1 MLSRLLQT
9 FPRVSS
15 LAGALS
21 PAGRWA
27 VLASFIGLFA
37 GLACIA
43 LEVLIQAIGA
53 FSLSLLA
60 GYADTGAEAEHRFF
74 ASLGIL
80 EPELTFSPLLL
91 VVIVTAGGLVSGW
104 LVFRF
109 APEAAGA
116 GTDASVDAFHNR
128 KGLIRGRVIWI
139 KTLASAITLGSGGS
153 GGREGPIA
161 QIGAAIGSTVADR
174 LGLSTR
180 DRRILLAAGMGA
192 GVGAMFRAPLAG
204 AIFSSEILYSDA
216 DIEADVLVPSAV
228 ASIVAY
234 SVYTQSIPVE
244 VRFQPLFG
252 EQLQHEFTSPAELPL
267 YLLLA
272 VMILLLAA
280 FYTNLFHATVRL
292 FERFRGPR
300 ALRPAVG
307 GCLAGV
313 IGVTAF
319 FAAGENPDLLAVLG
333 TGYGTLQR
341 ALVGDPSLTTGALIS
356 IALIKMLTS
365 SLSIGSGGSGG
376 AFGPSMVIGG
386 CAGSAFGMVA
396 AGVFPGLVTQP
407 ATFGVVGMAG
417 FFAGVARAPISTI
430 IMVRELTGDFGLLV
444 PTMLVCSVTFLSS
457 NRWHLY
463 RSQVC
468 TRLESPAHRGD
479 FLVDV
484 LAGLRIKD
492 VYRNDE
498 TILAVNEAETLAQIV
513 HHLAES
519 RQHYFPVVNASGEMV
534 GIFSDNDVRSYLYD
548 ETIWRL
554 ANAGDVMTSPF
565 EKVFPDDDLN
575 VAMQKFTSAGLD
587 ELPVMDP
594 QQPGKLIGFLRRKEL
609 IAAYNRRILEHR
621 RLVES

>member
-1 MLSRLLQT
+1 MPKKISQALTHLRSLSG
-9 FPRVSS
+9 V
-15 LAGALS
+15 LS
-21 PAGRWA
+21 PSGRWA
-27 VLASFIGLFA
+27 VLATFVGLFA

-43 LEVLIQAIGA
+43 LELLTQTVGT
-53 FSLSLLA
+53 LSLTMLA
-60 GYADTGAEAEHRFF
+60 GYADAGAEAEHRFF
-74 ASLGIL
+74 AALGL
-80 EPELTFSPLLL
+80 QEPELPISPVLL
-91 VVIVTAGGLVSGW
+91 VVIMTFGGLLSGL

-116 GTDASVDAFHNR
+116 GTDAAVDAFHNQ
-128 KGLIRGRVIWI
+128 KGVVRPRVIWI
-139 KTLASAITLGSGGS
+139 KTLASAITLGTGGS
-153 GGREGPIA
+153 AGREGPIA
-161 QIGAAIGSTVADR
+161 QIGAAVGSSIAER
-174 LGLSTR
+174 LKLSTR

-234 SVYTQSIPVE
+234 SVYSQSIPMDM
-244 VRFQPLFG
+244 RFQPLFG
-252 EQLQHEFTSPAELPL
+252 DQLQHEFMSPAQLPL

-272 VMILLLAA
+272 VVIFLLAA
-280 FYTNLFHATVRL
+280 FYTNLFHGSIRL
-292 FERFRGPR
+292 FERMRGPR
-300 ALRPAVG
+300 AFRPAIG
-307 GCLAGV
+307 GGLAGM
-313 IGVTAF
+313 IGVTVF
-319 FAAGENPDLLAVLG
+319 FLAGRNTDLLAVLG

-341 ALVGDPSLTTGALIS
+341 ALIGDPSLTISALVS

-386 CAGSAFGMVA
+386 CAGSAFGMI
-396 AGVFPGLVTQP
+396 AGQLFPGLVPHP

-444 PTMLVCSVTFLSS
+444 PTMLVCSVTFLTS
-457 NRWHLY
+457 NRWPLY
-463 RSQVC
+463 KSQVS
-468 TRLESPAHRGD
+468 TRLDSPAHRGD

-484 LAGLRIKD
+484 LAGLRVKD
-492 VYRNDE
+492 VFRQEDA
-498 TILAVNEAETLAQIV
+498 ILAVNEAETLAQIV

-519 RQHYFPVVNASGEMV
+519 RQHYFPVVDAAGDMV

-565 EKVFPDDDLN
+565 EKVMPDEDLN
-575 VAMQKFTSAGLD
+575 IAMQKFTSAGLD

-594 QQPGKLIGFLRRKEL
+594 ERPGKLLGFLRRKEL
-609 IAAYNRRILEHR
+609 IGAYNRRILEHR
-621 RLVES
+621 KLVDS